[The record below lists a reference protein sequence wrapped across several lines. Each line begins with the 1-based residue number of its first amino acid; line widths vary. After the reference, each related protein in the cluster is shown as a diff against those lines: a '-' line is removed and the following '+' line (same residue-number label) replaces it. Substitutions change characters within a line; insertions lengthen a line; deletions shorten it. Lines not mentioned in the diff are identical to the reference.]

1 MPLTAWIACEEL
13 PMSFLKNIQEI
24 RARARQQIASGAV
37 TKDYKLDRTQAI
49 SILNE
54 ALATELVCVLRY
66 KFHYFMATGIH
77 SAGVAAEFLK
87 HAQEEQA
94 HADRIA
100 KRIRQLGGKPEMNPA
115 VIAKASHSEY
125 QEGTSLADMIRE
137 DLVAERIAIETYRE
151 IINYF
156 GEQDPTSRLMMEEI
170 LTKEE
175 EHADELVNLLFAVEP
190 HTGGSPQRL
199 YFGDEVP
206 GQSDAGQK
214 VAQENHR
221 NMAGKKR

>member
-1 MPLTAWIACEEL
+1 MH
-13 PMSFLKNIQEI
+13 FVKNIEEI
-24 RARARQQIASGAV
+24 RARARQQIASGAM
-37 TKDYKLDRTQAI
+37 TKDYKLDRQQAV

-54 ALATELVCVLRY
+54 SLATELVCVLRY

-87 HAQEEQA
+87 HAQEEQG

-115 VIAKASHSEY
+115 VIATASHSEY

-175 EHADELVNLLFAVEP
+175 EHAEELADLLFAVEP
-190 HTGGSPQRL
+190 HTNGAPQRL

-206 GQSDAGQK
+206 GQSDAGK
-214 VAQENHR
+214 SVGA
-221 NMAGKKR
+221 

>member
-1 MPLTAWIACEEL
+1 MH
-13 PMSFLKNIQEI
+13 FLKNIQEI
-24 RARARQQIASGAV
+24 RARARQHIENGAV
-37 TKDYKLDRTQAI
+37 TKAYTLDREQAI

-77 SAGVAAEFLK
+77 SAAVAAEFLQ
-87 HAQEEQA
+87 HAKEEQG

-100 KRIRQLGGKPEMNPA
+100 GRIRQLGGKPQMDPL
-115 VIAKASHSEY
+115 VIAETSHSDY
-125 QEGTSLADMIRE
+125 REGTSLADMIRE

-175 EHADELVNLLFAVEP
+175 EHADELADLLFAVEP
-190 HTGGSPQRL
+190 HTNGAPQRL

-206 GQSDAGQK
+206 GQSDAGK
-214 VAQENHR
+214 SVGA
-221 NMAGKKR
+221 

>member
-1 MPLTAWIACEEL
+1 MQ
-13 PMSFLKNIQEI
+13 FLKNIQEI
-24 RARARQQIASGAV
+24 RARARQQIESGPV
-37 TKDYKLDRTQAI
+37 TKDYQLDRAQAI

-77 SAGVAAEFLK
+77 SAAVAAEFRT
-87 HAQEEQA
+87 HAQEEQE

-100 KRIRQLGGKPEMNPA
+100 RRIRQLGGKPQMHPG
-115 VIAKASHSEY
+115 VIAKASRSEY
-125 QEGTSLADMIRE
+125 QEGTSLADMLRE

-170 LTKEE
+170 LAKEE

>member
-1 MPLTAWIACEEL
+1 MH
-13 PMSFLKNIQEI
+13 FVKNIEEI
-24 RARARQQIASGAV
+24 RARARQQIASGAM
-37 TKDYKLDRTQAI
+37 TKDYKLDRQQAV

-54 ALATELVCVLRY
+54 SLATELVCVLRY

-87 HAQEEQA
+87 HAQEEQG

-115 VIAKASHSEY
+115 VIATASHTEY

-175 EHADELVNLLFAVEP
+175 EHAEELADLLFAVEP
-190 HTGGSPQRL
+190 HTNGAPQRL

-206 GQSDAGQK
+206 GQSDAGK
-214 VAQENHR
+214 SVGA
-221 NMAGKKR
+221 

>member
-1 MPLTAWIACEEL
+1 MQ
-13 PMSFLKNIQEI
+13 FLKNIEEI

-37 TKDYKLDRTQAI
+37 TKDYKLDRAQAI

-87 HAQEEQA
+87 HAQEEQE

-100 KRIRQLGGKPEMNPA
+100 KRIKQLGGKPEMNPA
-115 VIAKASHSEY
+115 VIAKASHSDY

-151 IINYF
+151 IVTYF
-156 GEQDPTSRLMMEEI
+156 GEQDPTSRLMIEEI

-175 EHADELVNLLFAVEP
+175 EHAEELADLLFAVEP
-190 HTGGSPQRL
+190 HSNGAPPRL

-206 GQSDAGQK
+206 GQSDAGK
-214 VAQENHR
+214 TVGA
-221 NMAGKKR
+221 